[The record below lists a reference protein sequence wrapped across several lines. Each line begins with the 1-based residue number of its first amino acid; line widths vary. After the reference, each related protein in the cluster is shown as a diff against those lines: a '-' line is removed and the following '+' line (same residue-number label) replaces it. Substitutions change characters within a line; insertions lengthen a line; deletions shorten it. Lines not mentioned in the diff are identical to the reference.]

1 MNFKNGEAVKTAKIK
16 NEFEYRAQE
25 LMNIFAQVLPDEFG
39 SVEQKENKGIVSS
52 SLNPPK
58 KRKTKKRKRRT
69 SKKDCKGYMYKPSTP
84 YEANILHHME
94 EVFDVCNVHFFEGK
108 LKKPRFTLCSKK
120 SYNGQFVYS
129 NSKMVVRNGK
139 WYYIRKNQPTI
150 VFNKD
155 KFDEGENFFWSVML
169 HEMVHQWVFMTHD
182 YNPKLSH
189 GVEFKACCA
198 RLKEKYGV
206 IVTTY
211 HNNEAIPNLE
221 EMVNKIKEKKYE

>member
-39 SVEQKENKGIVSS
+39 SVHKENEMRVNSPK
-52 SLNPPK
+52 NPPK
-58 KRKTKKRKRRT
+58 RKPRKKGNELIYK
-69 SKKDCKGYMYKPSTP
+69 SSSPEDEYILKHMKD
-84 YEANILHHME
+84 
-94 EVFDVCNVHFFEGK
+94 VFEICNTRFFENK
-108 LKKPRFTLCSKK
+108 LKTPRFALAHKIG
-120 SYNGQFVYS
+120 YNGLFVDS
-129 NSKMVVRNGK
+129 NSKTVVRNGND
-139 WYYIRKNQPTI
+139 YYIRKNQPTI

-169 HEMVHQWVFMTHD
+169 HEMVHQWVFMTRD